1 MVNLKNITLISIAD
15 KRYSRKT
22 KMAMKYCEKQA
33 FFFDSILIEK
43 DEINEISYSKFCI
56 NELTNH
62 IKSDYCLVVQWDGFI
77 INGDLWTDKF
87 LNYDYIGSPWG
98 FPDDCRNKIGNGG
111 FSLRSKKFLEI
122 SSSIQYEP
130 YNYETYTPLQ
140 LYDRKIAPEDWFLC
154 YGNYYNLINRG
165 IKFPPIELAY
175 KFSVEHPSQVKQ
187 FNREKLETYKSF
199 GFHGSFNTGAMKL
212 LEI

>member
-1 MVNLKNITLISIAD
+1 MINLKNITLISIAD
-15 KRYSRKT
+15 KRYSHKT

-43 DEINEISYSKFCI
+43 DEINEISYAKFCI

-62 IKSDYCLVVQWDGFI
+62 IVSDYCLIVQWDGFI

-111 FSLRSKKFLEI
+111 FSLRSKKFLEV

-140 LYDRKIAPEDWFLC
+140 LYDRRVAPEDWFLC
-154 YGNYYNLINRG
+154 YGNYYNLIDKG

-175 KFSVEHPSQVKQ
+175 RFSVEHPSRVKQ
-187 FNREKLETYKSF
+187 FNREKLETYESF
-199 GFHGSFNTGAMKL
+199 GFHGEFNTGAMKL
-212 LEI
+212 LEV